1 MPIYEINPHLVKI
14 SKQKNVSVDF
24 VNALNHPLWMII
36 FSMVARGGIE
46 PPTQGF
52 SVLCSTD

>member
-24 VNALNHPLWMII
+24 VNALKKEDTSFFNSFFLLK
-36 FSMVARGGIE
+36 
-46 PPTQGF
+46 QQ
-52 SVLCSTD
+52 

>member
-24 VNALNHPLWMII
+24 VNALKLHFCGVFI
-36 FSMVARGGIE
+36 FAL
-46 PPTQGF
+46 
-52 SVLCSTD
+52 VLLLFL

>member
-24 VNALNHPLWMII
+24 VNALNP
-36 FSMVARGGIE
+36 
-46 PPTQGF
+46 
-52 SVLCSTD
+52 SVVN